1 MPEMDGWSVLRTL
14 KADKEVAHI
23 PVVMASIIDEK
34 KKGFSLGAADYLS
47 KPVERDR
54 LIGSIGKLL
63 GSTAGK
69 VIMIV
74 EDNEDLR
81 FTIKEALTV
90 PTTMC

>member
-1 MPEMDGWSVLRTL
+1 MAKSSAIP
-14 KADKEVAHI
+14 ADLCVACWHTKVNSLSSCRSI
-23 PVVMASIIDEK
+23 VVMASIIDEK

-63 GSTAGK
+63 GSKPGK

-81 FTIKEALTV
+81 LL
-90 PTTMC
+90 